1 MGKDDN
7 SKSLVEQLSEMLN
20 NTDLEEQM
28 NRIEKQLQEQMNET
42 DGTTSPFGDSL
53 FDQEEMF
60 GGGEES
66 DATENKS
73 VGIYDVF
80 DEGDEVV
87 VVADLP
93 GFKEDQVELTA
104 DEERVR
110 IEATATDDMYRE
122 SITQVYS
129 LPTEVEADKADATM
143 QNGVLTV
150 RFPKT
155 DPDDQTTITID

>member
-7 SKSLVEQLSEMLN
+7 NKSLVEQLSEMLN

-28 NRIEKQLQEQMNET
+28 NRIEKQLQEQMNES

-53 FDQEEMF
+53 FDQEKMF
-60 GGGEES
+60 SGEQS
-66 DATENKS
+66 DSTENKS

-80 DEGDEVV
+80 DKGDKVV

-93 GFKEDQVELTA
+93 GFEEDQVELTA

-129 LPTEVEADKADATM
+129 LPTEVETDQADATM